1 MVDLCQRIA
10 VLTKY
15 ERIVMSLSGWQWLK
29 RMISIFPHIVPRG
42 KIIIRPN
49 KSNEILTFPSLSLS
63 RDVNTKIDIDQDQEL
78 QMLNNKSS
86 LEKTVP
92 SRSIVKLE
100 KYSTMD
106 PKIMKAIR
114 RVLDEKK
121 DKSQQDA
128 KDDKALIRIKGLE
141 SQIKILTDAIMKMK
155 N

>member
-1 MVDLCQRIA
+1 
-10 VLTKY
+10 
-15 ERIVMSLSGWQWLK
+15 
-29 RMISIFPHIVPRG
+29 
-42 KIIIRPN
+42 
-49 KSNEILTFPSLSLS
+49 
-63 RDVNTKIDIDQDQEL
+63 
-78 QMLNNKSS
+78 MLNNKSS